1 MEEQVTVG
9 RLVGWFVSQTVLP
22 GALASSVGA
31 RHDVTKMDNE
41 TFNDILVEAA
51 VFLVEAATIFIQTV
65 GANLLGGKQ
74 QNPLKFTA
82 STKHVRTRVLS
93 NGANKA

>member
-1 MEEQVTVG
+1 MEEQVTVA

-51 VFLVEAATIFIQTV
+51 VLYESADNT
-65 GANLLGGKQ
+65 
-74 QNPLKFTA
+74 
-82 STKHVRTRVLS
+82 SY
-93 NGANKA
+93 